1 MGSKTTKTNQ
11 TTNETA
17 TTTPNVP
24 DYINGPVQNYYSQIG
39 SYANAD
45 PYSYATPANGLQQQA
60 AGSAGNLSSN
70 PLFGT
75 AANAMQGLLGAATPT
90 AGYQSASMAQ
100 LPSVTNA
107 SAQGYNPTA
116 ATANLATAAN
126 AGNAA
131 QVNLQGYN
139 AGTLGPANSYQAQG
153 YTAAQAGPVNLSQ
166 NVADMQAQSL
176 LSNFNS
182 YLNPTTGALVDATLA
197 NFDDQAGR
205 QQAAMSAQAAK
216 AGAFGGSRY
225 GIAEA
230 QLLSDQGRNRSL
242 TEAELRNNAWNSA
255 AGLSAT
261 DTGFRQQAAS
271 QNAQARNNRAETLAA
286 LQAQN
291 NQFNAGAKNDASA
304 FSAGANNQAGQFN
317 ANAQNQYGLAQFDA
331 NNTAS
336 QFNANAANQ
345 GSLFNAGAQNE
356 FGLANA
362 GFQQQANL
370 ANAAALNDTS
380 QFNAGASNQAAQ
392 FGAGA
397 QNTANLANAQAQ
409 NQFGL
414 AGFDAGNQMNQ
425 FNASQANQNSQFNAQ
440 QQLASQA
447 QQLAAAQGLSGIAG
461 DMSQQDLANIAA
473 QLQAG
478 NTMWD
483 IQNQYNQAPLTQLQ
497 NYAGLLNPA
506 LIDQMSGQTIT
517 SNGTMTGT
525 QKKSGGLLGTL
536 GGILSLASAIP
547 TGGLSLLGGAG
558 SAMGA
563 ASGMFSDRRLKTNIK
578 QVGTLSDGLGVYSYD
593 YIWGEP
599 SVGVMADEV
608 AQLRPW
614 ALGAPVNG
622 FATVN
627 YEAL

>member
-24 DYINGPVQNYYSQIG
+24 DYIKGPVQNYYSQIG

-90 AGYQSASMAQ
+90 AGYQSANLAQ
-100 LPSVTNA
+100 LPGVTNA
-107 SAQGYNPTA
+107 SAQGYTPTNATA
-116 ATANLATAAN
+116 ANAGNANQMTAAN

-131 QVNLQGYN
+131 QVNLQG
-139 AGTLGPANSYQAQG
+139 YQAQG

-230 QLLSDQGRNRSL
+230 QLLSDQGRNRAL

-317 ANAQNQYGLAQFDA
+317 ANA
-331 NNTAS
+331 
-336 QFNANAANQ
+336 ANQ

-362 GFQQQANL
+362 GFQQGANQFNAGAQNDFALTNSGYQQQANL
-370 ANAAALNDTS
+370 ANAGYA
-380 QFNAGASNQAAQ
+380 NQAAQ

-525 QKKSGGLLGTL
+525 QKQSGGLLGTL
-536 GGILSLASAIP
+536 GG
-547 TGGLSLLGGAG
+547 LLTVGTQ
-558 SAMGA
+558 A
-563 ASGMFSDRRLKTNIK
+563 ASLFSDRRLKTNIK

-593 YIWGEP
+593 YVWGEHAT
-599 SVGVMADEV
+599 GVMADEV

-614 ALGAPVNG
+614 ALGPVVG
-622 FATVN
+622 GYATVN
-627 YEAL
+627 YGAL

>member
-60 AGSAGNLSSN
+60 AESAGNLSSN

-75 AANAMQGLLGAATPT
+75 AANAMQGLLGSATPT
-90 AGYQSASMAQ
+90 AGYQSANLAQ
-100 LPSVTNA
+100 LPGVTNA
-107 SAQGYNPTA
+107 SAQGYTPTNATA
-116 ATANLATAAN
+116 ANAGNANQMTAAN

-230 QLLSDQGRNRSL
+230 QLLSDQGRNRAL

-336 QFNANAANQ
+336 QFGANAANQ

-362 GFQQQANL
+362 GFQQGANQFNAGAQNDFALTNSGYQQQANL
-370 ANAAALNDTS
+370 ANAGYA
-380 QFNAGASNQAAQ
+380 NQAAQ

-525 QKKSGGLLGTL
+525 QKQSGGLLGTL

-547 TGGLSLLGGAG
+547 T
-558 SAMGA
+558 
-563 ASGMFSDRRLKTNIK
+563 GMFSDRRLKTNIK

>member
-90 AGYQSASMAQ
+90 AGYQSANLAQ
-100 LPSVTNA
+100 LPGVTNA
-107 SAQGYNPTA
+107 SAQGYTPTNATA
-116 ATANLATAAN
+116 ANAGNANQMTAAN

-131 QVNLQGYN
+131 QVNLQG
-139 AGTLGPANSYQAQG
+139 YQAQG

-230 QLLSDQGRNRSL
+230 QLLSDQGRNRAL

-317 ANAQNQYGLAQFDA
+317 ANA
-331 NNTAS
+331 
-336 QFNANAANQ
+336 ANQ

-362 GFQQQANL
+362 GFQQGANQFNAGAQNDFALTNSGYQQQANL
-370 ANAAALNDTS
+370 ANAGYA
-380 QFNAGASNQAAQ
+380 NQAAQ

-525 QKKSGGLLGTL
+525 QKQSGGLLGTL
-536 GGILSLASAIP
+536 GGALSL
-547 TGGLSLLGGAG
+547 
-558 SAMGA
+558 

>member
-24 DYINGPVQNYYSQIG
+24 DYINGPVQNYYGQIG

-90 AGYQSASMAQ
+90 AGYQSANLAQ
-100 LPSVTNA
+100 LPGVTNA
-107 SAQGYNPTA
+107 SAQGYTPTNATA
-116 ATANLATAAN
+116 ANAGNANQMTAAN

-131 QVNLQGYN
+131 QVNLQG
-139 AGTLGPANSYQAQG
+139 YQAQG

-230 QLLSDQGRNRSL
+230 QLLSDQGRNRAL

-317 ANAQNQYGLAQFDA
+317 ANA
-331 NNTAS
+331 
-336 QFNANAANQ
+336 ANQ

-362 GFQQQANL
+362 GFQQGANQFNAGAQNDFALTNSGYQQQANL
-370 ANAAALNDTS
+370 ANAGYA
-380 QFNAGASNQAAQ
+380 NQAAQ

-525 QKKSGGLLGTL
+525 QKQSGGLLGTL

-558 SAMGA
+558 TAMGA

>member
-24 DYINGPVQNYYSQIG
+24 DYIKGPVQNYYSQIG

-90 AGYQSASMAQ
+90 AGYQSANLAQ
-100 LPSVTNA
+100 LPGVTNA
-107 SAQGYNPTA
+107 SAQGYTPTNATA
-116 ATANLATAAN
+116 ANAGNANQMTAAN

-131 QVNLQGYN
+131 QVNLQG
-139 AGTLGPANSYQAQG
+139 YQAQG

-230 QLLSDQGRNRSL
+230 QLLSDQGRNRAL

-304 FSAGANNQAGQFN
+304 FSAGANN
-317 ANAQNQYGLAQFDA
+317 
-331 NNTAS
+331 TAS
-336 QFNANAANQ
+336 QFGANAANQ

-362 GFQQQANL
+362 GFQQGANQFNAGAQNDFALTNSGYQQQANL
-370 ANAAALNDTS
+370 ANAGYA
-380 QFNAGASNQAAQ
+380 NQAAQ

-525 QKKSGGLLGTL
+525 QKQSGGLLGTL
-536 GGILSLASAIP
+536 GG
-547 TGGLSLLGGAG
+547 LLTVGTQ
-558 SAMGA
+558 A
-563 ASGMFSDRRLKTNIK
+563 ASLFSDRRLKTNIK

-593 YIWGEP
+593 YVWGEHAT
-599 SVGVMADEV
+599 GVMADEV

-614 ALGAPVNG
+614 ALGPVVG
-622 FATVN
+622 GYATVN
-627 YEAL
+627 YGAL

>member
-525 QKKSGGLLGTL
+525 QKQSGGLLGTL
-536 GGILSLASAIP
+536 GGILSLASALP
-547 TGGLSLLGGAG
+547 TGGLTLLGGAG

-563 ASGMFSDRRLKTNIK
+563 ASGMFSDSRLKTNIK

-599 SVGVMADEV
+599 AVGVMADEV
-608 AQLRPW
+608 EQLRPW